1 MRQSE
6 LAHEQHNGRASERH
20 RMHVYL
26 VRPSRAPAARRAA
39 ARPGRR
45 GSTAP
50 FAARCHGCCAL
61 VCRNSRSAANAPSC
75 LPGYRRQLAQI
86 SGLGCRGAV
95 TRRVGLGGGAGAV
108 DVLRRCLQARQWQ
121 GCSCR
126 ASRRVHDRGALGF
139 ARRQPPK
146 PGAVSRA
153 TAPRA
158 ALGSREPGLMSP
170 IWACPAQHGLQGT
183 WPDVARVGRH
193 HVTSIGMISAPDRA
207 RGQAFKRSPSRA
219 R

>member
-1 MRQSE
+1 MPASDVGCMSTSCTQAVLQQPGARQHGLGAGCRQLPSP
-6 LAHEQHNGRASERH
+6 LAA
-20 RMHVYL
+20 MAVVL
-26 VRPSRAPAARRAA
+26 
-39 ARPGRR
+39 
-45 GSTAP
+45 
-50 FAARCHGCCAL
+50 L